1 MLGDCQ
7 CSAYQPLGACDTE
20 RLDVKLHEHALIER
34 WVRKGQPRIYRRR
47 LELRCTALTGNCE
60 KVRMPARKGNSMS
73 AASVMDAINQRA
85 YDGHVAI
92 HPFRRTEG
100 LFPAERVVLE
110 KIADELRDRR
120 LLDLGV
126 GGGRTTTALL
136 RISQDYT
143 GIDYSAR
150 LVDFVKR
157 RTGVRTIY
165 QADARDMR
173 GLFKD
178 ENFDFVLFSFNGID
192 YVSHNGRLAA
202 LSEINRVL
210 KPGGWFFFSSHNRAA
225 ANTAKRHEGPRDLIK
240 RLLFLRRRLRLRRL
254 ESHTPEYAILNDSG
268 LHYSLL
274 TYYVDLATQVAQLA
288 SAGFEFIEAYNIEG
302 RPVVED
308 HTSPF
313 IHYLAK
319 KAR

>member
-1 MLGDCQ
+1 M
-7 CSAYQPLGACDTE
+7 E
-20 RLDVKLHEHALIER
+20 
-34 WVRKGQPRIYRRR
+34 
-47 LELRCTALTGNCE
+47 
-60 KVRMPARKGNSMS
+60 
-73 AASVMDAINQRA
+73 AINQRA
-85 YDGHVAI
+85 YDSHVAI
-92 HPFRRTEG
+92 HAFRRTEG

-126 GGGRTTTALL
+126 GGGRTTAALL

-143 GIDYSAR
+143 GIDYSER
-150 LVDFVKR
+150 LVDFAKQ

-202 LSEINRVL
+202 LGEINRVL

-225 ANTAKRHEGPRDLIK
+225 ANAAKREGPRELIK
-240 RLLFLRRRLRLRRL
+240 RLLFLRRHLRLRRL
-254 ESHTPEYAILNDSG
+254 ESQTPEYAILNDSG

-274 TYYVDLATQVAQLA
+274 TYYVDLAAQTAQLA
-288 SAGFEFIEAYNIEG
+288 KAGFEFVEAYDIEG

-308 HTSPF
+308 HTSPS

-319 KAR
+319 KRVNRPRHATLARQNKAVPPNAGGRRLAHAVGTSPQKAHSSTF